1 MKDPENLGLLVSIL
15 NKYMYF
21 FLSNRSLVPEADIKK
36 LVDLINENIETIK
49 GNGKL
54 EKAKKAIKFFEN
66 TISALEVSEIN
77 IH

>member
-49 GNGKL
+49 GTGKL